1 MATNR
6 DNAGSSISCYYLMP
20 EHNILGGNWVVYP
33 PGSAIPEP
41 SKFETFTNKELFLK
55 LIFYPIGYYVVVLLT
70 YFFLARAA
78 FVLSKKWVYIHLVVT
93 VVGIIILIP
102 LNDFVLFVGPSGIPD
117 LYFSGSSENHDPSMK
132 QLIGQMALTTKK
144 SIVALSLI
152 FVGLLVLIIN
162 IYQSRKKASC
172 I

>member
-1 MATNR
+1 MLA
-6 DNAGSSISCYYLMP
+6 
-20 EHNILGGNWVVYP
+20 
-33 PGSAIPEP
+33 
-41 SKFETFTNKELFLK
+41 LF
-55 LIFYPIGYYVVVLLT
+55 
-70 YFFLARAA
+70 A

-93 VVGIIILIP
+93 VVGIIILIQ

-117 LYFSGSSENHDPSMK
+117 LYFSGYIENRDPSMK